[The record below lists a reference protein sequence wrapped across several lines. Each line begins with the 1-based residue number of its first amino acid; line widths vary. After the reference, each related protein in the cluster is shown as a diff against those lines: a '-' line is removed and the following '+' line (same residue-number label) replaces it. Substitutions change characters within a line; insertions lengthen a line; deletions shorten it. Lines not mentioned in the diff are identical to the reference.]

1 MSKYYHF
8 NMIMTLFL
16 GLVMIG
22 SDIILIPRYGLI
34 GAATALLVVF
44 TLHGLL
50 KLILIKMTYDF
61 FPFTTK
67 TILGALIILGLLL
80 INHFIPIL
88 INPFID
94 MMIRSGLIL
103 MIFSF
108 SIYKLKLS
116 LEINQMI
123 NGLAKRLNINL

>member
-1 MSKYYHF
+1 
-8 NMIMTLFL
+8 
-16 GLVMIG
+16 
-22 SDIILIPRYGLI
+22 
-34 GAATALLVVF
+34 
-44 TLHGLL
+44 
-50 KLILIKMTYDF
+50 MTYDF

-67 TILGALIILGLLL
+67 TILGALTILGLLL

-123 NGLAKRLNINL
+123 NGLAKRLNINI